1 MTVTPVTRALR
12 YVNLAANAVIHIMN
26 FFYAQSNDCFVYIN
40 LNKDIIYFIF
50 VCLHYPIREGIILS
64 MYSFRASQ

>member
-40 LNKDIIYFIF
+40 LNKDII
-50 VCLHYPIREGIILS
+50 
-64 MYSFRASQ
+64 